1 MSRQIVLGNGSMMVG
16 LDEYGLVHD
25 FYYPYVGLE
34 NHCTA
39 KNIHHLVG
47 VWVNGKFSWLDDG
60 SWETELDYENDAMIG
75 SVRARNKEFKV
86 ELKFTDFVDA
96 NSNVF
101 GREVAVVNKDEKQRE
116 IRLFMHQ
123 VFIISQSSRGDTAQ
137 FIPDENLII
146 DYKGHR
152 TFAVY
157 GETEDGQPFEQYSI
171 GIYGIEGKEGTFKD
185 AEDGNLEG
193 NAVEHGSVDT
203 VIGFKLN
210 VEPHQPEKINYFIS
224 CGVTNVD
231 TFALF
236 EKFKKDGFSERLKKT
251 REFWQKWLHKT
262 ASIMSKI
269 DDKYKDKF
277 VRCLF
282 IAKAHIDKRGSVLA
296 SGDSAM
302 LNYERDNYSYC
313 WPRDAAYVLWPFI
326 RLGFYDEARSF
337 FEFAR
342 DVLEPDGYLMHK
354 YQPDRALGSS
364 WHPYIH
370 NRHRELPIQEDET
383 AIVLFLLGEYLNLS
397 KDEDFVRNLY
407 RTFVKP
413 AADFLDKYIDDST
426 KLPHA
431 SYDLWEEKFLTSTY
445 TTSVVYAALISSA
458 RMAELFEFPDDAIR
472 WQNTAEDIKFKS
484 KDVFFNNEKGYFYK
498 GFLLDNGGKLNFD
511 ATIDSSS
518 LFGAIMYK
526 LFDTDDAYV
535 ECSVRTL
542 ERELV
547 DYSPSKGVPRYEN
560 DHYHATHHGT
570 KGNPWFVTTLW
581 YAQYYIET
589 GKLEKAHFILDWCM
603 SHMYRSGV
611 LSEQIDPNSGNNLS
625 VAPLVW
631 SQAEFMNTVLDLTD

>member
-1 MSRQIVLGNGSMMVG
+1 MSRQLVLGNGSMMVG

-39 KNIHHLVG
+39 KNIHHLIG
-47 VWVNGKFSWLDDG
+47 VWVDGKFSWLDDG
-60 SWETELDYENDAMIG
+60 SWKISLDYENEAMIG
-75 SVRARNKEFKV
+75 SSTAINEKLQV
-86 ELKFTDFVDA
+86 ELKFSDFVDSD
-96 NSNVF
+96 SNVF
-101 GREVAVVNKDEKQRE
+101 GREVSVVNHKNTDRE

-137 FIPDENLII
+137 FIPEENLII

-152 TFAVY
+152 TFAIY

-171 GIYGIEGKEGTFKD
+171 GIYGIEGKEGTYKD
-185 AEDGNLEG
+185 AEDGKLEG

-203 VIGFKLN
+203 VIGFTLN
-210 VEPHQPEKINYFIS
+210 ILPSDLKKVHYAIA
-224 CGVTNVD
+224 CGITNVD
-231 TFALF
+231 TFSLF
-236 EKFKKDGFSERLKKT
+236 KQFKQDRLELRLNRT
-251 REFWQKWLHKT
+251 REYWHKWLQKSSQT
-262 ASIMSKI
+262 VNKV
-269 DDKYKDKF
+269 DDKYKAMF
-277 VRCLF
+277 VRSLF
-282 IAKAHIDKRGSVLA
+282 ITKAHIDKRGSVLA

-313 WPRDAAYVLWPFI
+313 WPRDAAYVLWPLI
-326 RLGFYDEARSF
+326 RLGYQEEAKAF

-370 NRHRELPIQEDET
+370 NRLRELPIQEDET
-383 AIVLFLLGEYLNLS
+383 AIVLFLLGEYLNIS
-397 KDEDFVRNLY
+397 QDKDFVRNLY

-413 AADFLDKYIDDST
+413 ATDFLDKYIDDST

-445 TTSVVYAALISSA
+445 TTAVVYGALTASA
-458 RMAELFEFPDDAIR
+458 RMAEIFEFPDDAIR
-472 WQNTAEDIKFKS
+472 WQNTAEDIKFKA
-484 KDVFFNNEKGYFYK
+484 KDVFFNQEKQFFHKGY
-498 GFLLDNGGKLNFD
+498 LLGSNGGLNFD
-511 ATIDSSS
+511 STIDSSS
-518 LFGAIMYK
+518 LFGAIMYR
-526 LFDTDDAYV
+526 LFDIDS
-535 ECSVRTL
+535 EFIKKSVHTL

-581 YAQYYIET
+581 YAQYYIE
-589 GKLEKAHFILDWCM
+589 KNEHDKAHSILEWCM
-603 SHMYRSGV
+603 GHMHKSGV
-611 LSEQIDPNSGNNLS
+611 LPEQIDPNTGKHLS